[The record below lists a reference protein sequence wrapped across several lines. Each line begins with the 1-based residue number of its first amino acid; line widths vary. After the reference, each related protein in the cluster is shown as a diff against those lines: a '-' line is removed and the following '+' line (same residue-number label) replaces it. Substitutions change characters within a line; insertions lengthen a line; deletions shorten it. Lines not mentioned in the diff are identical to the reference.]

1 MDWKEI
7 LTYILSAAIVALIS
21 YLSERL
27 IVLINQKIQNQKAS
41 KALSE
46 AVELVVNA
54 VKATQQEYVDELK
67 KAGTFDTDEQKIAL
81 EMAIKK
87 VRANM
92 SVETEKYLTANADDL
107 NDWIA
112 DMIHSVIYDMKK

>member
-67 KAGTFDTDEQKIAL
+67 KAGAFDTDTQKIAL

>member
-7 LTYILSAAIVALIS
+7 LTSILSAAIVALIS

-67 KAGTFDTDEQKIAL
+67 KAGTFDTDAQKIAL

-107 NDWIA
+107 NEWIA

>member
-1 MDWKEI
+1 MNWKEI
-7 LTYILSAAIVALIS
+7 LTYILSAAIAALVS

-67 KAGTFDTDEQKIAL
+67 KAGTFDADAQKIAL

-107 NDWIA
+107 NEWIA

>member
-67 KAGTFDTDEQKIAL
+67 KAGTFDTDTQKIAL

-92 SVETEKYLTANADDL
+92 SVETEKYLTTNADDL

>member
-67 KAGTFDTDEQKIAL
+67 KAGTFDTDAQKIAL
-81 EMAIKK
+81 EMAVKK

-92 SVETEKYLTANADDL
+92 SAETEKYLTANADDL

>member
-67 KAGTFDTDEQKIAL
+67 KAGTFDTDAQKIAL
-81 EMAIKK
+81 KMAIKK

-92 SVETEKYLTANADDL
+92 SAETEKYLTANADDL

>member
-7 LTYILSAAIVALIS
+7 LTYILSAAIAALIS

-67 KAGTFDTDEQKIAL
+67 KAGTFDTGAQKIAL

>member
-67 KAGTFDTDEQKIAL
+67 KAGTFDTDAQKIAL

-92 SVETEKYLTANADDL
+92 SVETEKYLTTNADDL

>member
-67 KAGTFDTDEQKIAL
+67 KAGTFDTDAQKIAL

-92 SVETEKYLTANADDL
+92 SAETEKYLTANADDL

>member
-41 KALSE
+41 KALGE

-67 KAGTFDTDEQKIAL
+67 KAGTFDTDAQKIAL

-92 SVETEKYLTANADDL
+92 SVETKKYLTVNADDL

>member
-7 LTYILSAAIVALIS
+7 LTYILSAAIAALIS

-67 KAGTFDTDEQKIAL
+67 KAGTFDADAQKIAL

-92 SVETEKYLTANADDL
+92 SVETEKYLTTNADDL
-107 NDWIA
+107 NEWIA

>member
-7 LTYILSAAIVALIS
+7 LTYILSAAIAALVS

-67 KAGTFDTDEQKIAL
+67 KAGTFDADAQKNAL

-92 SVETEKYLTANADDL
+92 SVETKKYLTANADDL
-107 NDWIA
+107 NSWIS
-112 DMIHSVIYDMKK
+112 DVIHSVIYDMKK

>member
-7 LTYILSAAIVALIS
+7 LTYILSAAIAALVS

-67 KAGTFDTDEQKIAL
+67 KAGTFDADAQKIAL

-107 NDWIA
+107 NEWIA

>member
-7 LTYILSAAIVALIS
+7 LTYILSAAIAALIS

-67 KAGTFDTDEQKIAL
+67 KAGTFDTDAQKIAL

-92 SVETEKYLTANADDL
+92 SVETEKYLAANADDL

>member
-7 LTYILSAAIVALIS
+7 LTYILSAAIVALVS

-67 KAGTFDTDEQKIAL
+67 KAGTFDTDAQKIAL

-92 SVETEKYLTANADDL
+92 SAETEKYLIANADDL

>member
-54 VKATQQEYVDELK
+54 VKATQQEYVNELK
-67 KAGTFDTDEQKIAL
+67 KAGTFDTDAQKIAL

-112 DMIHSVIYDMKK
+112 DMIHSVIYDIKK

>member
-67 KAGTFDTDEQKIAL
+67 KAGTFDTDAQKIAL

-92 SVETEKYLTANADDL
+92 SVETKKYLTANADDL

>member
-67 KAGTFDTDEQKIAL
+67 KAGTFDTDAQKIAL

-92 SVETEKYLTANADDL
+92 SAETEKYLTANADNL

>member
-7 LTYILSAAIVALIS
+7 ITYILSAAIVALIS

-67 KAGTFDTDEQKIAL
+67 KAGTFDTDAQKIAL

-112 DMIHSVIYDMKK
+112 DMIHSVIYDIKK

>member
-7 LTYILSAAIVALIS
+7 LTYILSAAITALVS

-67 KAGTFDTDEQKIAL
+67 KAGTFDTDAQKIAL